1 MTDKVKPNVYPV
13 DDDGDCY
20 ICGGSGIVGTTKC
33 WDGDGYQCEEPDFC
47 GCTDEGVVF
56 KHYTEVF
63 DYAFTGQQMGWV
75 LKK

>member
-33 WDGDGYQCEEPDFC
+33 WDGDGYECEEPDFC

-56 KHYTEVF
+56 LWHNPH
-63 DYAFTGQQMGWV
+63 GWV